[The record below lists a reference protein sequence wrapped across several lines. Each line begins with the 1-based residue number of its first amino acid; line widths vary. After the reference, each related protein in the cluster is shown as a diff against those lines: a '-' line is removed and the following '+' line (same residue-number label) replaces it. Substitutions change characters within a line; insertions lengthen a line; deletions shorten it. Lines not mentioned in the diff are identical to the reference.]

1 MLVESLVFPQ
11 DQDKNRVSIMSIQR
25 RTFLK
30 SSLASG
36 VALAAPAVIANEPKA
51 GKKYRTALIGSGW
64 WGMNI
69 LGEAMRSGQAKI
81 VAMCDVDRRQLDPA
95 VQRVVQETGDRPNKY
110 QDFRELLDA
119 EKPEIAIVATPDHW
133 HPLITIAAV
142 QAGAHVYVEKPIGHT
157 IAEGRAMVNAARD
170 VGRMVQVGTHRRVSP
185 HNMSGMEFLRTG
197 KAGKIGMV
205 RAFVHYGGGPERPVK
220 NVEPPKEIDWDM
232 WCGPGPLRY
241 YCENTPN
248 SWGGAIHPK
257 GFRQYLD
264 FANGTLG
271 DWGIHW
277 MDQILWWTDE
287 KFPRRVYST
296 GGRPIAGAPVYNEQ
310 EQTSDAPDH
319 QVAVFEFESF
329 TATWEHRRFANNHV
343 EKGENVGCYFY
354 GTEGILHQGWRDGWK
369 FYPANNRQPVQHE
382 PAQLHDPDDQNI
394 RELWMDLLSSIQTG
408 KLPVCDIEVAHRS
421 TNMSLLGM
429 LSLKLGRS
437 VEWDGE
443 NERIVGDAEAN
454 QLLRREYRQPWV
466 YPEV

>member
-1 MLVESLVFPQ
+1 
-11 DQDKNRVSIMSIQR
+11 MSIHR

-30 SSLASG
+30 SSVAGS
-36 VALAAPAVIANEPKA
+36 VALAAPSLIAAEQKS

-69 LGEAMRSGQAKI
+69 LGEAMRSKQSTV
-81 VAMCDVDRRQLDPA
+81 VALCDVDRRQLDPA
-95 VQRVVQETGDRPNKY
+95 AARVEQETGDKPRKY
-110 QDFRELLDA
+110 ADYRELLDQ
-119 EKPEIAIVATPDHW
+119 EKPEIVIVATPDHW

-157 IAEGRAMVNAARD
+157 IGEGRAMVSAARD
-170 VGRMVQVGTHRRVSP
+170 ANRVVQVGTHRRVSP
-185 HNMSGMEFLRTG
+185 HNVSGMEFLRSG
-197 KAGKIGMV
+197 KAGKVGMV
-205 RAFVHYGGGPERPVK
+205 RAFVHYGGGPEKPVK
-220 NVEPPKEIDWDM
+220 NVEPPAEIDWDM
-232 WCGPGPLRY
+232 WCGPAPMRH
-241 YCENTPN
+241 YCENYPN
-248 SWGGAIHPK
+248 AWGNAIHPK

-287 KFPRRVYST
+287 KYPKRVFST
-296 GGRPIAGAPVYNEQ
+296 GGRPISGPAIYNET

-329 TATWEHRRFANNHV
+329 TATWEHRRFANNNA

-354 GTEGILHQGWRDGWK
+354 GTEGTLHQGWRDGWR
-369 FYPANNRQPVQHE
+369 FYPSNMGGNVLHT
-382 PAQLHDPDDQNI
+382 PAQLHKPDDQNI
-394 RELWMDLLSSIQTG
+394 RGLWADLIRCIETG
-408 KLPVCDIEVAHRS
+408 SVPVCDIEIAHRS

-443 NERIVGDAEAN
+443 KEEVVGDAEAN
-454 QLLRREYRQPWV
+454 QFLSREYRGPWV
-466 YPEV
+466 YPTA